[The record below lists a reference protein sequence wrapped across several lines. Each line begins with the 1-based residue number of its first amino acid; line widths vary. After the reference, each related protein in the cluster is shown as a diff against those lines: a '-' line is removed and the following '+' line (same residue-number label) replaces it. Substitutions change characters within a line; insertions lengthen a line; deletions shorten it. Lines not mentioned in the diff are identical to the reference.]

1 MGARVT
7 SHADAGSRNGNLP
20 TPLER
25 RRPGRLHGGAVGA
38 PEVIGEYLAAM
49 ERGDREAAVA
59 LYADD
64 VVMHV
69 PGRSAFAGERRG
81 RDAVLAYL
89 RAALERAEWGAQVQ
103 LVDLLAGEGDR
114 VALLLRERLRGPRGE
129 LLLRRANVY
138 TVRDGR
144 IAGIRIFEH
153 DQYAVDGYLEG

>member
-1 MGARVT
+1 MAR
-7 SHADAGSRNGNLP
+7 
-20 TPLER
+20 
-25 RRPGRLHGGAVGA
+25 AVGA
-38 PEVIGEYLAAM
+38 REVIGEYLAAM

-81 RDAVLAYL
+81 REAVLAYL
-89 RAALERAEWGAQVQ
+89 RAALERAEGGAEVE
-103 LVDLLAGEGDR
+103 LVDLLAGKGDR
-114 VALLLRERLRGPRGE
+114 VALLLRERLRGRRGE

-144 IAGIRIFEH
+144 IAEIRIFEH
-153 DQYAVDGYLEG
+153 DQYAVDAYLEE